1 MYMILLSSLD
11 SKLLE
16 GQNLLLVSNYIFL
29 FCSVFSSQ
37 FLVWYLIDAPS
48 FLKKIVIL

>member
-1 MYMILLSSLD
+1 MILLTSLD

-16 GQNLLLVSNYIFL
+16 GQNLLLVSNYIFFL
-29 FCSVFSSQ
+29 CCFL
-37 FLVWYLIDAPS
+37 LVWYFTNAPS